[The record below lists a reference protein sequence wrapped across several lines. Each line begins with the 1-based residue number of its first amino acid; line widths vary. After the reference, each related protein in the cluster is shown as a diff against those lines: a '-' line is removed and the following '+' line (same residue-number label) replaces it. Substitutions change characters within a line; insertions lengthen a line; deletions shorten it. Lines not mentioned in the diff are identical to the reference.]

1 MKKHKIR
8 DENGNDRTDTM
19 QTQKILRTKF
29 RNLSSTKLES
39 LKGMDGFLGIYD
51 LPILIQNKVNNLNW
65 PITSSELK
73 AVIKIF
79 HNLKKNRPGT

>member
-73 AVIKIF
+73 AVIKIS